1 MSSSKTYKPTL
12 VVILSRFPYPLEKGD
27 KLRAFYQL
35 KGLSVQY
42 TIHLICTVEED
53 IKAAHIDIVK
63 QYCSDI
69 HLFKLNPIIKYL
81 GLFFTLFTQKPLQV
95 AYFYQLGIHSKIKKI
110 LQEVK
115 PNHIYAQ
122 LVRTSEYVK
131 NYHDC
136 PKTLDY
142 MDAFSKGIERRV
154 QSSKGIMKYILRL
167 EFARLS
173 VYERQVFEYFEN
185 HSIISEQDRSYI
197 LHPKSQTIAIIEN
210 GVSSH
215 FSEKL
220 DTLKTHDIVFTGNM
234 SYPPNI
240 EAVKYLHDH
249 IKPLLPQTTRFL
261 ISGINP
267 HRSLLKMKD
276 EYFKLSGWV
285 DDIRISYANARIFVA
300 PMFLGTGLQN
310 KLLEAMAMGIPC
322 VTTELANKA
331 LRATPDKEILIA
343 TNPEEFKDQINK
355 LLFDNT
361 CYKSISKA
369 GQLFVQQAY
378 SWDTMNQKLIDL
390 IEKA

>member
-1 MSSSKTYKPTL
+1 
-12 VVILSRFPYPLEKGD
+12 
-27 KLRAFYQL
+27 
-35 KGLSVQY
+35 
-42 TIHLICTVEED
+42 
-53 IKAAHIDIVK
+53 
-63 QYCSDI
+63 
-69 HLFKLNPIIKYL
+69 
-81 GLFFTLFTQKPLQV
+81 
-95 AYFYQLGIHSKIKKI
+95 
-110 LQEVK
+110 
-115 PNHIYAQ
+115 
-122 LVRTSEYVK
+122 
-131 NYHDC
+131 
-136 PKTLDY
+136 
-142 MDAFSKGIERRV
+142 
-154 QSSKGIMKYILRL
+154 
-167 EFARLS
+167 
-173 VYERQVFEYFEN
+173 
-185 HSIISEQDRSYI
+185 
-197 LHPKSQTIAIIEN
+197 
-210 GVSSH
+210 
-215 FSEKL
+215 
-220 DTLKTHDIVFTGNM
+220 M

-276 EYFKLSGWV
+276 EYFQLSGWV

-361 CYKSISKA
+361 CYESISKA